1 MFSLGKKP
9 NVKQP
14 RNRLLVTG
22 GAGFIGHHLVK
33 KLLSLGYEVNVLDDL
48 STGVRERL
56 PKQVKFFNGNIED
69 DDVYRAMEGCTA
81 VFHLAA
87 KTDARGPNYAE
98 ASKQYSDIIYNTNYT
113 GSKNVFIAAQKLGVK
128 IIFTSSAA
136 VYGDIPIPH
145 KEDAACHPENDYG
158 KSKLKAEK
166 LLSIDNSF
174 VVRLFNVYGP
184 EGNSAIN
191 KFCRLIPNYKDVV
204 VYGTGAQTRDY
215 VYVDDVVNA
224 LLLGLEMNGLYNVGT
239 AQQVSVLHLIDMIS
253 SLTRA
258 KADIKFQP
266 PKKEII
272 KSKADISKIKQF
284 WHPKVDLENGITL
297 VLKSQG
303 WKPLP
308 IQ

>member
-9 NVKQP
+9 NVKETQITHK
-14 RNRLLVTG
+14 RVLVTG
-22 GAGFIGHHLVK
+22 GAGFIGHNLVK

-56 PKQVKFFNGNIED
+56 PKQAKFFSGNIED

-87 KTDARGPNYAE
+87 KTDARSTG
-98 ASKQYSDIIYNTNYT
+98 DIIYNTNYL
-113 GSKNVFIAAQKLGVK
+113 GSKNVFTAAQKLGAKV
-128 IIFTSSAA
+128 IFTSSAA

-166 LLSIDNSF
+166 LLSADKSF
-174 VVRLFNVYGP
+174 IVRLFNVYGP
-184 EGNSAIN
+184 EGNSVIN
-191 KFCRLIPNYKDVV
+191 KFCRLIPNYKDIV
-204 VYGTGAQTRDY
+204 VYGTGTQTRDY

-224 LLLGLEMNGLYNVGT
+224 LLLGFEMNGLYNVGT
-239 AQQVSVLHLIDMIS
+239 AQQVSVLHLTDMIS

-258 KADIKFQP
+258 KVDIKFQP
-266 PKKEII
+266 PKKEIM
-272 KSKADISKIKQF
+272 KSKADITKIKQF
-284 WHPKVDLENGITL
+284 WHPEVDLENGITL